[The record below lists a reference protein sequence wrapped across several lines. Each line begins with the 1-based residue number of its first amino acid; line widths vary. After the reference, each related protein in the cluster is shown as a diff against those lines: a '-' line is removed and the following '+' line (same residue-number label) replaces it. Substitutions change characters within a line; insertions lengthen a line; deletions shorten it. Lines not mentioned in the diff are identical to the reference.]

1 MDYIDKL
8 RDSLSFRGNVPGLF
22 ISGIIECSAWHMYDL
37 VWQPYMISLGGSV
50 PLIGLIMS
58 LWTAFNSLLQLVTG
72 EFSDSRGRKTALN
85 YYYVFTIIGL
95 IIAAVAKNWV
105 YFIIV
110 NILFG
115 IADALE
121 GPSFSPMFAES
132 VPKEKMAVAM
142 SMITLIW
149 GIPGFYGK
157 ALGGYLGD
165 RLGIQQV
172 IYIVLGAV
180 TMSALWFYFTV
191 DETLTEKKPFKLS
204 AVLKNIRGIAR
215 PEGRL
220 VPFYVVSIL
229 DRFGWMIN
237 SGILVTMFIQ
247 EFGFS
252 LTEIGI
258 LLTVEMV
265 ALTLA
270 SIPIGRA
277 LDRYSNRNGILAAL
291 VLSVIVFTGYS
302 VISSYWALMVLQ
314 VVKGVTVGLWDTSIM
329 LYQNKIVPEGER
341 GKTFGNINSIKGLVA
356 IPAPFIG
363 ALLFGYIG
371 FKGVFATSA
380 SVLGLALLASTRLVE
395 PEP

>member
-1 MDYIDKL
+1 MGYIDKL
-8 RDSLSFRGNVPGLF
+8 RDSLSFHGNIPGLF

-58 LWTAFNSLLQLVTG
+58 VWTAFNSLLQLVTG
-72 EFSDSRGRKTALN
+72 EFADTRGRKTALN

-95 IIAAVAKNWV
+95 VIAAVARNWV
-105 YFIIV
+105 YFIAV
-110 NILFG
+110 NVLFG
-115 IADALE
+115 IADALD
-121 GPSFSPMFAES
+121 GPAFSPMFAES

-149 GIPGFYGK
+149 AIPGFYGK

-165 RLGIQQV
+165 KIGSQQV
-172 IYIVLGAV
+172 IYMVLGLV
-180 TMSALWFYFTV
+180 TVSALWFYFTV
-191 DETLTEKKPFKLS
+191 DETLKEKKPFKLS
-204 AVLKNIRGIAR
+204 AVLSNIRGIAR

-220 VPFYVVSIL
+220 VPFFLVSIL
-229 DRFGWMIN
+229 VRFGWMIN
-237 SGILVTMFIQ
+237 SGILVTMFSHGY
-247 EFGFS
+247 GFS

-258 LLTVEMV
+258 LLTVEM
-265 ALTLA
+265 AAMTLV

-277 LDRYSNRNGILAAL
+277 LDRNSIIAAL
-291 VLSVIVFTGYS
+291 VLTVVVFTGYS
-302 VISSYWALMVLQ
+302 LISSYMGLIALQ
-314 VVKGVTVGLWDTSIM
+314 VVKGVTVGLWDTSMM
-329 LYQNKIVPEGER
+329 LYQNKIVPQGER
-341 GKTFGNINSIKGLVA
+341 GKTIGNINSIKGIIS

-380 SVLGLALLASTRLVE
+380 SVLVLALLASTKLVE
-395 PEP
+395 PTP